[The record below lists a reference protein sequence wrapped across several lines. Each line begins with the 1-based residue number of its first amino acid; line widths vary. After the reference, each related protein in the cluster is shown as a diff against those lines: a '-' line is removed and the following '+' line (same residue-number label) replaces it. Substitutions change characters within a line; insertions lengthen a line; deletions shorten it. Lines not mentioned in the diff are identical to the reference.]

1 MASTAIERISLMDQ
15 ALFNDEANRDLLN
28 QVIRLK
34 LADGIKF
41 KTVEDYLIEDYR
53 DNLEFDAEKL
63 KPLLIE
69 RANQTKKNYIDGL
82 TQLINNKF
90 NDPKF
95 SEQQPMSIDENGKVV
110 TWSFIDVLKGK
121 PIGSIDLENGTLK
134 HGPKTISVEEL
145 YDVFMNNNVLD
156 IELEVQN
163 MIADAIEELS
173 EKNSYDEE
181 AIYKNV
187 QLTTM
192 LYGDLVQSIIEDGIP
207 LTYMEISSKVGDVLS
222 KNIQK
227 ADNRTEVEKME
238 QSIATPVADIDEIQ
252 IDNYG
257 VTTRNTEQ
265 LNKDELNAL
274 AVGLS
279 YTEQRKVDEIRNSGP
294 DDDDDEVEIEAGD
307 GVEEETVYLNK
318 IDPSQINDG
327 ELEQIVGRAR

>member
-1 MASTAIERISLMDQ
+1 MASTAKERISLMDQ

-34 LADGIKF
+34 LADGVKF
-41 KTVEDYLIEDYR
+41 KTVEDYLIDDYR
-53 DNLEFDAEKL
+53 DSLEFDAEKL

-69 RANQTKKNYIDGL
+69 RANQTKKNYTDGL

-110 TWSFIDVLKGK
+110 TWSFIDVLKNK
-121 PIGSIDLENGTLK
+121 PIGAIDLENGTLK
-134 HGPKTISVEEL
+134 HGPKIISVEEL
-145 YDVFMNNNVLD
+145 YDVFMNNNVLNV
-156 IELEVQN
+156 ELEVQN
-163 MIADAIEELS
+163 MVSDAIEELS

-181 AIYKNV
+181 AIYKNS

-192 LYGDLVQSIIEDGIP
+192 LYGDLVHSIIESGSP
-207 LTYMEISSKVGDVLS
+207 LTYMEISSKVRDVLS
-222 KNIQK
+222 KNVQK
-227 ADNRTEVEKME
+227 ADNKSEVEKME

-252 IDNYG
+252 IDNFG
-257 VTTRNTEQ
+257 VTTKNTEQ

-279 YTEQRKVDEIRNSGP
+279 YAEAKKVDEIRNSGP
-294 DDDDDEVEIEAGD
+294 EDDDEVEIEAGD

-318 IDPSQINDG
+318 LDPSQINDG
-327 ELEQIVGRAR
+327 ELEQVVGRAK